1 MPDVNI
7 TNPEIDFTLADG
19 ESTTVPAGEQWI
31 VDLSANA
38 GNLQV
43 RGPGGAVLLIV
54 NSERRPRVVLS
65 GGDKLESFTTSAA
78 IRGWVVS

>member
-7 TNPEIDFTLADG
+7 TNPEIDINLPDG

-31 VDLSANA
+31 VDLSANN
-38 GNLQV
+38 GNVQV
-43 RGPGGAVLLIV
+43 RGPGGAIVLEV
-54 NSERRPRVVLS
+54 NSERLARVVLS
-65 GGDKLESFTTSAA
+65 GGDTLKSFTFSAA